1 MRTRL
6 ISMGRPRL
14 ARSADGCR
22 AVQGRR
28 RWWRCRVIAVVLA
41 LLALPAPNAP
51 IPTSPRPLAAALRAT
66 ERSLNAAVDRW
77 DTSTPPPRD
86 VTLLALYEQ
95 RIIRTLGSSNRLAR
109 AVVQLDPAAAGDVA
123 ARTDLA
129 SLAGRSA
136 ALQAAPRVGAAP
148 PANRLR
154 AWYREAQTRFRVRW
168 QLLAAINF
176 VESAF
181 GKVRNT
187 STAGAQGPMQFEPA
201 TWQAYGLGGN
211 VRDAHDAILG
221 AANFL
226 AANHGSTN
234 ERGALYRY
242 NHSGLYVDAVM
253 RYANRMTRDPRAFFR
268 YYSWS
273 VYIRT
278 PAGYRRVTGP
288 R

>member
-1 MRTRL
+1 M
-6 ISMGRPRL
+6 
-14 ARSADGCR
+14 A
-22 AVQGRR
+22 GRR
-28 RWWRCRVIAVVLA
+28 ARNLRHWTRRRVIAVLVA
-41 LLALPAPNAP
+41 LLALPAPNTP
-51 IPTSPRPLAAALRAT
+51 IPTAPRPLAAVLRRT
-66 ERSLNAAVDRW
+66 DRSLNTAIDRW
-77 DTSTPPPRD
+77 DTSAPPPRD

-95 RIIRTLGSSNRLAR
+95 RIFHKLGSNRRLAR
-109 AVVQLDPAAAGDVA
+109 SVVRLDPAVAGDVA
-123 ARTDLA
+123 ARVDLA
-129 SLAGRSA
+129 SLAGHSPP
-136 ALQAAPRVGAAP
+136 LQAAPRVGAAP

-154 AWYREAQTRFRVRW
+154 AWYHEAQRRYRGRW

-201 TWQAYGLGGN
+201 TWRAYGLGGN
-211 VRDAHDAILG
+211 VRDPHDAILG

-226 AANHGSTN
+226 AANRGSTN
-234 ERGALYRY
+234 ERSALFHY
-242 NHSGLYVDAVM
+242 NHSSLYVDAVT

-278 PAGYRRVTGP
+278 RAGYRRVTGP
-288 R
+288 H